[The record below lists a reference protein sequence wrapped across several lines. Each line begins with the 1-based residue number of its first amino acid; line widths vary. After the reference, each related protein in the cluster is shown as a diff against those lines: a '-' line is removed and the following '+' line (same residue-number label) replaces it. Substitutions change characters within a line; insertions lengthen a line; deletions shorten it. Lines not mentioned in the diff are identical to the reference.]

1 MPSSLKHF
9 QNFLEIFLSISQ
21 VLVAGWLLQQ
31 DNVNAFVD
39 LVQFKLSSM
48 YVHEGLVFER
58 KLMTHLLYFPVKS
71 DYHVGQPLSKNRE
84 THNWQMPKG

>member
-1 MPSSLKHF
+1 MIQKTIL
-9 QNFLEIFLSISQ
+9 Q

-48 YVHEGLVFER
+48 
-58 KLMTHLLYFPVKS
+58 
-71 DYHVGQPLSKNRE
+71 
-84 THNWQMPKG
+84 